1 MVVAFGNTP
10 LVCSGGPI
18 KDKYSHMKYKLS
30 IVILCLGMAL
40 AGFAEDVVFKAHAP
54 SQVIVGR
61 PFQLTYSVNQR
72 SRDLRAPEFTDFDYL
87 AGPYTSTSSSTSFV
101 NGHRTS
107 SFEQTYTYTLM
118 ARTPGT
124 FTIAPA
130 TVKVDG
136 ESVQSNGVRIT
147 VLPEDEQQSN
157 SAAVQQSEG
166 RSNSASG
173 QSAERSN
180 ENNIFVRT
188 IASKTRVHE
197 QEALMVTYKLYFA
210 NVDVAQ
216 LTNNTKLPE
225 FTGFLKQDL
234 EQGEIQTQLEHY
246 NGRNYQTAVLYRTI
260 LYPQHSGDI
269 AIEPAKFEAVLRVQ
283 TQQRVRSIFDD
294 FFGSYTNVTKML
306 TAPGATIH
314 VSALPSGKPAGFSGG
329 VGKFTMTPSIS
340 QTEVQTNDAVT
351 IKIDISGAGNMKL
364 VKTPSVDWPEGFEP
378 YDPKVTNNFNTTT
391 AGVSGTKSIEYLAI
405 PRSAGDYTIP
415 AITFSYFDIEDK
427 AYRTLATPEYTI
439 HVKRGSGDASVT
451 SAEDKGSVYYARKED
466 IKQLGTDIRY
476 IDTKPLKASAS
487 HPLTLSSFHL
497 LWLWYAVP
505 ALIALILLIVLRKQI
520 KENAD
525 ITRVRY
531 KRANKVAQKRLKA
544 AAAALKAG
552 NKDAFYAAIEQAAWT
567 YLSDRLSIPTAELN
581 KDNIAA
587 LLQQKGV
594 SEALIADVKN
604 VLSTAE
610 FARYAPSTDH
620 AMDDLYRDT
629 TTLINNLENEKI

>member
-1 MVVAFGNTP
+1 MY
-10 LVCSGGPI
+10 
-18 KDKYSHMKYKLS
+18 KKLS
-30 IVILCLGMAL
+30 ILVILVGIAL
-40 AGFAEDVVFKAHAP
+40 SAFADEVVFRAQAP
-54 SQVIVGR
+54 AQVIVGR
-61 PFQLTYSVNQR
+61 PFQLTYTVNQR

-107 SFEQTYTYTLM
+107 TFEQTYTYTLM
-118 ARTPGT
+118 AQKAGT

-136 ESVQSNGVRIT
+136 ENVQSNGVRIT
-147 VLPEDEQQSN
+147 VLPEDEQPTQSSQN
-157 SAAVQQSEG
+157 TQST
-166 RSNSASG
+166 RSSQTS
-173 QSAERSN
+173 QSSQGSN
-180 ENNIFVRT
+180 VSSENIFVRT

-197 QEALMVTYKLYFA
+197 QEALLVTYKLYFA

-260 LYPQHSGDI
+260 LYPQHSGDLTI
-269 AIEPAKFEAVLRVQ
+269 DPAKFEAVLRVQ

-306 TAPGATIH
+306 TAPGVTIH
-314 VSALPSGKPAGFSGG
+314 VAALPSGKPAGFSGG

-340 QTEVQTNDAVT
+340 QTELQTNDAVT

-364 VKTPSVDWPEGFEP
+364 IKTPAIDWPEGFEP

-405 PRSAGDYTIP
+405 PRSPGDYTIP
-415 AITFSYFDIEDK
+415 AVTFSYFDIEDK
-427 AYRTLATPEYTI
+427 AYRTLSTPEYTI
-439 HVKRGSGDASVT
+439 HVKRGGASEH
-451 SAEDKGSVYYARKED
+451 SDLGAEGTVVSYTHKED

-476 IDTKPLKASAS
+476 IDTKAPKSAKPS
-487 HPLTLSSFHL
+487 AFSLQYSAI
-497 LWLWYAVP
+497 WLFYAVP
-505 ALIALILLIVLRKQI
+505 SLIAFILLIVLRKQI

-544 AAAALKAG
+544 AAAALKA
-552 NKDAFYAAIEQAAWT
+552 NDKNAFYAAIEQAAWT
-567 YLSDRLSIPTAELN
+567 YLSDRLSIPTADLN
-581 KDNIAA
+581 KENIAA
-587 LLQQKGV
+587 LLREKGV
-594 SEALIADVKN
+594 SDALIKEVKD

-620 AMDDLYRDT
+620 AMDDLYKAT
-629 TTLINNLENEKI
+629 TNLINNLEDQKI